1 MEKDRIYYR
10 KIGEKGMT
18 YQSEYELELQFIKQ
32 LETQGYD
39 KVSIADEDALK
50 KNFRKMLFEF
60 NKEKLNN
67 IPFTDKEFNRILIH
81 LEGKSIYN
89 SAKLFRDKYV
99 LEREDGTE
107 VYIEFF
113 NSKNWTKNKFQV
125 TNQVTMISKYTN
137 RYDVTI
143 LVNGLPLVQVELK
156 RRGIDLKEAFNQIE
170 RYRRHSYKGLYRYI
184 QCFIITNG
192 VDTKYYSNSDKP
204 LNFNFTFFW
213 SDEKNNRITNLSDFT
228 SSFLQKHTLNNI
240 IGKYMIISDAD
251 KNLMVMRP
259 YQVYAVEAITK
270 RALETNNNGYV
281 WHTTGSGKTLTSFK
295 SSQLLSN
302 EEKIKKVFFLIDR
315 KDLDSQTVEEFNKF
329 EADCV
334 DTTDNVGKL
343 IKQVEDINSRLI
355 VTTIQK
361 LARLLKSE
369 KYTHRMDRYREEKV
383 IFIIDECHR
392 SQFGEMHTA
401 INKHFVNA
409 QYFGFT
415 GTPRLVENRSQDG
428 RTTADLFDTCLHHY
442 LIKDAIN
449 DNNVLG
455 FSVEYIKTFDGD
467 FDENDETK
475 VSAIDENDETKVSA
489 IDKEEVFHS
498 EKRVNMVAQHI
509 IDNHNAKTA
518 NKKFTS
524 IFTVDSIPLL
534 IKYYDTF
541 KSLDHDLKIAAVF
554 TFQDNED
561 LSGKDEHSRD
571 SLERMIED
579 YNKMFP
585 SKDNTKF
592 STDTFQAYFKDLSR
606 KLKNAEVD
614 IVLVVNMFLTGF
626 DSKPLNTLYVDRNLN
641 YHGLVQAFSRTNRIL
656 DDTKPYGNIV
666 CYRNLK
672 KNTDEAICLFS
683 QTDNTDVVLM
693 ESYDHYLKLFKE
705 RLEELYKVAPSIDYI
720 DDIQSEEEK
729 KNFILAF
736 RELSKQLIKLKTFTD
751 FEFNKEA
758 LGISHQEYE
767 DYKSKYFRIYDE
779 LKKTAGEKESILLN
793 IDFAIELM
801 QVDKINV
808 DYIMNLIR
816 DIDFTDEEKR
826 KADIEKIKRLLDSAD
841 NENLRLK
848 ADLIRAFLEEVV
860 PKASKDSS
868 MDDLFNEFI
877 EEKRVEE
884 ITEFSETVDIVRETM
899 KDYITEYEYSGI
911 IDSAQIKDSINGGLI
926 KKKKL
931 SEKIKHFIMDHVRKF
946 SF

>member
-1 MEKDRIYYR
+1 
-10 KIGEKGMT
+10 MT
-18 YQSEYELELQFIKQ
+18 YQSEYELEMQLIKQ
-32 LETQGYD
+32 LETQGYI
-39 KVSIADEDALK
+39 KVPIDDEDALK
-50 KNFRKMLFEF
+50 ANFRKMLFEH

-67 IPFTDKEFNRILIH
+67 TPFTDKEFNRILIH

-89 SAKLFRDKYV
+89 SSKLFRDKFV
-99 LEREDGTE
+99 LERENGTE
-107 VYIEFF
+107 VYLEFF

-125 TNQVTMISKYTN
+125 TNQVTMINKYTN

-143 LVNGLPLVQVELK
+143 LINGLPLVQVELK
-156 RRGIDLKEAFNQIE
+156 RRGLDLKEAFNQIE

-184 QCFIITNG
+184 QCFVITNG
-192 VDTKYYSNSDKP
+192 VDTKYFSNSDKP

-213 SDEKNNRITNLSDFT
+213 SDEKNNRISNLSKFT
-228 SSFLQKHTLNNI
+228 ESFFERHMLNNI
-240 IGKYMIISDAD
+240 IGKYMVISDAD

-259 YQVYAVEAITK
+259 YQVYAVEALTK
-270 RALETNNNGYV
+270 RALETNNNGYI

-295 SSQLLSN
+295 ASQLLSN

-334 DTTDNVGKL
+334 DTTDNVGTL

-369 KYTHRMDRYREEKV
+369 KYAHRMDKYREEKV

-415 GTPRLVENRSQDG
+415 GTPRFVENRSQDG

-467 FDENDETK
+467 FDENDET
-475 VSAIDENDETKVSA
+475 NVSA

-498 EKRVNMVAQHI
+498 QDRIDKVSQHI

-524 IFTVDSIPLL
+524 LFTVDSIPLL

-541 KSLDHDLKIAAVF
+541 KKLDHDLKIAAVF

-561 LSGKDEHSRD
+561 LSGKDEHSRE
-571 SLERMIED
+571 SLERIIED

-585 SKDNTKF
+585 SKDSTKF

-606 KLKNAEVD
+606 KIKNAEVD

-683 QTDNTDVVLM
+683 QTENTDVVLM
-693 ESYDHYLKLFKE
+693 ESYDHYLGLFKE
-705 RLEELYKVAPSIDYI
+705 RLDDLYKLAPNIDMIDSI
-720 DDIQSEEEK
+720 QNEEGK
-729 KNFILAF
+729 KNFVIAF
-736 RELSKQLIKLKTFTD
+736 RELSKQLIKLKTFVD
-751 FEFNKEA
+751 FEFDKEKIGMA
-758 LGISHQEYE
+758 HQEYE

-779 LKKTAGEKESILLN
+779 LKKSAPEKESILLY

-801 QVDKINV
+801 AIDKINV

-816 DIDFTDEEKR
+816 DIDFSDEEKR

-848 ADLIRAFLEEVV
+848 ADLIRAFLDEVV
-860 PKASKDSS
+860 PKANKNSS

-877 EEKRVEE
+877 EEKRVYE
-884 ITEFSETVDIVRETM
+884 ITEFAENIDIVKETM

-911 IDSAQIKDSINGGLI
+911 IDSAKIKDSINGGLL

-931 SEKIKHFIMDHVRKF
+931 SEKIKHFIIDHVSKF

>member
-1 MEKDRIYYR
+1 
-10 KIGEKGMT
+10 MT
-18 YQSEYELELQFIKQ
+18 YQSEYELEMQLIKQ
-32 LETQGYD
+32 LETQGYI
-39 KVSIADEDALK
+39 KVPIDDEDALK
-50 KNFRKMLFEF
+50 ANFRKMLFEH

-67 IPFTDKEFNRILIH
+67 TPFTDKEFNRILIH

-89 SAKLFRDKYV
+89 SSKLFRDKFV
-99 LEREDGTE
+99 LERENGTE
-107 VYIEFF
+107 VYLEFF

-125 TNQVTMISKYTN
+125 TNQVTMINKYTN
-137 RYDVTI
+137 RYYVTI
-143 LVNGLPLVQVELK
+143 LINGLPLVQVELK
-156 RRGIDLKEAFNQIE
+156 RRGLDLKEAFNQIE

-184 QCFIITNG
+184 QCFVITNG
-192 VDTKYYSNSDKP
+192 VDTKYFSNSDKP

-213 SDEKNNRITNLSDFT
+213 SDEKNNRISNLSKFT
-228 SSFLQKHTLNNI
+228 ESFFERHMLNNI
-240 IGKYMIISDAD
+240 IGKYMVISDAD

-259 YQVYAVEAITK
+259 YQVYAVEALTK
-270 RALETNNNGYV
+270 RALETNNNGYI

-295 SSQLLSN
+295 ASQLLSN

-334 DTTDNVGKL
+334 DTTDNVGTL

-369 KYTHRMDRYREEKV
+369 KYAHRMDKYREEKV

-415 GTPRLVENRSQDG
+415 GTPRFVENRSQDG

-475 VSAIDENDETKVSA
+475 VSAID
-489 IDKEEVFHS
+489 KEEVFHS
-498 EKRVNMVAQHI
+498 QDRIDKVSQHI

-524 IFTVDSIPLL
+524 LFTVDSIPLL

-541 KSLDHDLKIAAVF
+541 KKLDHDLKIAAVF

-561 LSGKDEHSRD
+561 LSGKDEHSRE
-571 SLERMIED
+571 SLERIIED

-585 SKDNTKF
+585 SKDSTKF

-606 KLKNAEVD
+606 KIKNAEVD

-683 QTDNTDVVLM
+683 QTENTDVVLM
-693 ESYDHYLKLFKE
+693 ESYDHYLGLFKE
-705 RLEELYKVAPSIDYI
+705 RLDDLYKLAPNIDMIDSI
-720 DDIQSEEEK
+720 QNEEGK
-729 KNFILAF
+729 KNFVIAF
-736 RELSKQLIKLKTFTD
+736 RELSKQLIKLKTFVD
-751 FEFNKEA
+751 FEFDKEKIGMA
-758 LGISHQEYE
+758 HQEYE

-779 LKKTAGEKESILLN
+779 LKKSAPEKESILLY

-801 QVDKINV
+801 AIDKINV

-816 DIDFTDEEKR
+816 DIDFSDEEKR

-848 ADLIRAFLEEVV
+848 ADLIRAFLDEVV
-860 PKASKDSS
+860 PKANKNSS

-877 EEKRVEE
+877 EEKRVYE
-884 ITEFSETVDIVRETM
+884 ITEFAENIDIVKETM

-911 IDSAQIKDSINGGLI
+911 IDSAKIKDSINGGLL

-931 SEKIKHFIMDHVRKF
+931 SEKIKHFIIDHLSKF

>member
-1 MEKDRIYYR
+1 
-10 KIGEKGMT
+10 MT
-18 YQSEYELELQFIKQ
+18 YQSEYELEIQLIKQ
-32 LETQGYD
+32 LEAQGYT
-39 KVSIADEDALK
+39 KVSIGDEDALK
-50 KNFRKMLFEF
+50 ANFRKMLFEH

-67 IPFTDKEFNRILIH
+67 TPFTDKEFNRILIH

-89 SAKLFRDKYV
+89 SSKLFRDKFV

-107 VYIEFF
+107 VYLEFF

-125 TNQVTMISKYTN
+125 TNQVTMINKYTN

-143 LVNGLPLVQVELK
+143 LINGLPLVQVELK
-156 RRGIDLKEAFNQIE
+156 RRGLDLKEAFNQIE

-184 QCFIITNG
+184 QCFVITNG
-192 VDTKYYSNSDKP
+192 VDTKYFSNSDKP

-213 SDEKNNRITNLSDFT
+213 SDEKNTRISNLSKFT
-228 SSFLQKHTLNNI
+228 ESFFERHMLNNI
-240 IGKYMIISDAD
+240 IGKYMVISDAD
-251 KNLMVMRP
+251 KNLMIMRP
-259 YQVYAVEAITK
+259 YQVYAVEALTK
-270 RALETNNNGYV
+270 RALETNNNGYI

-295 SSQLLSN
+295 ASQLLSN

-334 DTTDNVGKL
+334 DTTDNVGTL

-369 KYTHRMDRYREEKV
+369 KYAHRMDKYREEKV

-475 VSAIDENDETKVSA
+475 VSAID
-489 IDKEEVFHS
+489 KEEVFH
-498 EKRVNMVAQHI
+498 EQDRIAMVSQHI

-524 IFTVDSIPLL
+524 LFTVDSIPLL

-541 KSLDHDLKIAAVF
+541 KKLDHDLKIAAVF

-561 LSGKDEHSRD
+561 LSGKDEHSRE

-592 STDTFQAYFKDLSR
+592 STDTFQAYFKDLS
-606 KLKNAEVD
+606 KKIKNAEVD

-683 QTDNTDVVLM
+683 QTENTDVVLM
-693 ESYDHYLKLFKE
+693 ESYDHYLELFKA
-705 RLEELYKVAPSIDYI
+705 RLDELYKVAPTIDYV
-720 DDIQSEEEK
+720 DGIQSEEEK

-751 FEFNKEA
+751 FEFDEKA
-758 LGISHQEYE
+758 IGISHQEYE

-779 LKKTAGEKESILLN
+779 FKKTAGEKESILLN

-801 QVDKINV
+801 AVDKINV

-816 DIDFTDEEKR
+816 DIDFSDEEKR

-848 ADLIRAFLEEVV
+848 ADLIRAFLDEVV
-860 PKASKDSS
+860 PKANKDSS
-868 MDDLFNEFI
+868 MDELFNEFV
-877 EEKRVEE
+877 EEKRVYE
-884 ITEFSETVDIVRETM
+884 ITEFAENIDIVKETM

-911 IDSAQIKDSINGGLI
+911 IDSAKIKDSINGGLL

-931 SEKIKHFIMDHVRKF
+931 SEKIKHFIIDHVSKF

>member
-1 MEKDRIYYR
+1 
-10 KIGEKGMT
+10 MT
-18 YQSEYELELQFIKQ
+18 YQSEYELEIQLIKQ
-32 LETQGYD
+32 LEAQGYT
-39 KVSIADEDALK
+39 KVSIGDEDALK
-50 KNFRKMLFEF
+50 ANFRKMLFEH

-67 IPFTDKEFNRILIH
+67 TPFTDKEFNRILIH

-89 SAKLFRDKYV
+89 SSKLFRDKFV

-107 VYIEFF
+107 VYLEFF

-125 TNQVTMISKYTN
+125 TNQVTMINKYTN

-143 LVNGLPLVQVELK
+143 LINGLPLVQVELK
-156 RRGIDLKEAFNQIE
+156 RRGLDLKEAFNQIE

-184 QCFIITNG
+184 QCFVITNG
-192 VDTKYYSNSDKP
+192 VDTKYFSNSDKP

-213 SDEKNNRITNLSDFT
+213 SDEKNNRISNLSKFT
-228 SSFLQKHTLNNI
+228 ESFFERHMLNNI
-240 IGKYMIISDAD
+240 IGKYMVISDAD
-251 KNLMVMRP
+251 KNLMIMRP
-259 YQVYAVEAITK
+259 YQVYAVEALTK
-270 RALETNNNGYV
+270 RALETNNNGYI

-295 SSQLLSN
+295 ASQLLSN

-334 DTTDNVGKL
+334 DTTDNVGTL

-369 KYTHRMDRYREEKV
+369 KYAHRMDKYREEKV

-475 VSAIDENDETKVSA
+475 VSAID
-489 IDKEEVFHS
+489 KEEVFHAQD
-498 EKRVNMVAQHI
+498 RIAMVSQHI

-524 IFTVDSIPLL
+524 LFTVDSIPLL

-541 KSLDHDLKIAAVF
+541 KKLDHDLKIAAVF

-561 LSGKDEHSRD
+561 LSGKDEHSRE

-592 STDTFQAYFKDLSR
+592 STDTFQAYFKDLS
-606 KLKNAEVD
+606 KKIKNAEVD

-683 QTDNTDVVLM
+683 QTENTDVVLM
-693 ESYDHYLKLFKE
+693 ESYDHYLELFKD
-705 RLEELYKVAPSIDYI
+705 RLDELYKVAPTIDYV
-720 DDIQSEEEK
+720 DSIQSEEEK

-751 FEFNKEA
+751 FEFDEKA
-758 LGISHQEYE
+758 IGISHQEYE

-779 LKKTAGEKESILLN
+779 FKKTAGEKESILLN

-801 QVDKINV
+801 AVDKINV

-816 DIDFTDEEKR
+816 DIDFSDEEKR

-848 ADLIRAFLEEVV
+848 ADLIRAFLDEVV
-860 PKASKDSS
+860 PKANKDSS
-868 MDDLFNEFI
+868 MDDLFNEFV

-884 ITEFSETVDIVRETM
+884 ITKFSEEVEVEREKV
-899 KDYITEYEYSGI
+899 KDYITEYEYSGT
-911 IDSAQIKDSINGGLI
+911 IDSAEIKDVIKGGLL

-931 SEKIKHFIMDHVRKF
+931 SEKIKHFIMDHVSKF
-946 SF
+946 TF

>member
-1 MEKDRIYYR
+1 
-10 KIGEKGMT
+10 MT
-18 YQSEYELELQFIKQ
+18 YQSEYELEMQLIKQ
-32 LETQGYD
+32 LETQGYI
-39 KVSIADEDALK
+39 KVPIDDEDALK
-50 KNFRKMLFEF
+50 ANFRKMLFEH

-67 IPFTDKEFNRILIH
+67 TPFTDKEFNRILIH

-89 SAKLFRDKYV
+89 SSKLFRDKFV
-99 LEREDGTE
+99 LERENGTE
-107 VYIEFF
+107 VYLEFF

-125 TNQVTMISKYTN
+125 TNQVTMINKYTN

-143 LVNGLPLVQVELK
+143 LINGLPLVQVELK
-156 RRGIDLKEAFNQIE
+156 RRGLDLKEAFNQIE

-184 QCFIITNG
+184 QCFVITNG
-192 VDTKYYSNSDKP
+192 VDTKYFSNSDKP

-213 SDEKNNRITNLSDFT
+213 SDEKNNRISNLSKFT
-228 SSFLQKHTLNNI
+228 ESFFERHMLNNI
-240 IGKYMIISDAD
+240 IGKYMVISDTD

-259 YQVYAVEAITK
+259 YQVYAVEALTK
-270 RALETNNNGYV
+270 RALETNNNGYI

-295 SSQLLSN
+295 ASQLLSN

-334 DTTDNVGKL
+334 DTTDNVGTL

-369 KYTHRMDRYREEKV
+369 KYAHRMDKYREEKV

-415 GTPRLVENRSQDG
+415 GTPRLVENKSQDG

-475 VSAIDENDETKVSA
+475 VSAID
-489 IDKEEVFHS
+489 KEEVFHS
-498 EKRVNMVAQHI
+498 QDRIDKVSQHI

-524 IFTVDSIPLL
+524 LFTVDSIPLL

-541 KSLDHDLKIAAVF
+541 KKLDHDLKIAAVF

-561 LSGKDEHSRD
+561 LSGKDEHSRE
-571 SLERMIED
+571 SLERIIED

-606 KLKNAEVD
+606 KIKNAEVD

-683 QTDNTDVVLM
+683 QTENTDVVLM
-693 ESYDHYLKLFKE
+693 ESYDHYLGLFKE
-705 RLEELYKVAPSIDYI
+705 RLDDLYKLAPNIDMIDSI
-720 DDIQSEEEK
+720 QNEEGK
-729 KNFILAF
+729 KNFVIAF
-736 RELSKQLIKLKTFTD
+736 RELSKQLIKLKTFVD
-751 FEFNKEA
+751 FEFDKEKIGMA
-758 LGISHQEYE
+758 HQEYE

-779 LKKTAGEKESILLN
+779 LKKSAPEKESILLY

-801 QVDKINV
+801 AIDKINV

-816 DIDFTDEEKR
+816 DIDFSDEEKR

-841 NENLRLK
+841 NENLRIK
-848 ADLIRAFLEEVV
+848 ADLIRAFLDEVV
-860 PKASKDSS
+860 PKANKNSS

-877 EEKRVEE
+877 EEKRVYE
-884 ITEFSETVDIVRETM
+884 ITEFAENIDIVKETM

-911 IDSAQIKDSINGGLI
+911 IDSAKIKDSINGGLL

-931 SEKIKHFIMDHVRKF
+931 SEKIKHFIIDHVSKF

>member
-1 MEKDRIYYR
+1 
-10 KIGEKGMT
+10 MT
-18 YQSEYELELQFIKQ
+18 YQSEYELEMQLIKQ
-32 LETQGYD
+32 LETQGYI
-39 KVSIADEDALK
+39 KVSIDDEDALK
-50 KNFRKMLFEF
+50 ANFRKMLFEH

-67 IPFTDKEFNRILIH
+67 TPFTDKEFNRILIH

-89 SAKLFRDKYV
+89 SSKLFRDKFV

-107 VYIEFF
+107 VYLEFF

-125 TNQVTMISKYTN
+125 TNQVTMINKYTN

-143 LVNGLPLVQVELK
+143 LINGLPLVQVELK
-156 RRGIDLKEAFNQIE
+156 RRGLDLKEAFNQIE

-184 QCFIITNG
+184 QCFVITNG
-192 VDTKYYSNSDKP
+192 VDTKYFSNSDKP

-213 SDEKNNRITNLSDFT
+213 SDEKNNRISNLSKFT
-228 SSFLQKHTLNNI
+228 ESFFERHMLNNI
-240 IGKYMIISDAD
+240 IGKYMVISDAD

-259 YQVYAVEAITK
+259 YQVYAVEALTK
-270 RALETNNNGYV
+270 RALETNNNGYI

-295 SSQLLSN
+295 ASQLLSN

-334 DTTDNVGKL
+334 DTTDNVGTL

-369 KYTHRMDRYREEKV
+369 KYAHRMDKYREEKV

-415 GTPRLVENRSQDG
+415 GTPRLVENKSQDG

-475 VSAIDENDETKVSA
+475 VSAID
-489 IDKEEVFHS
+489 KEEVFHS
-498 EKRVNMVAQHI
+498 QDRIDKVSQHI

-524 IFTVDSIPLL
+524 LFTVDSIPLL

-541 KSLDHDLKIAAVF
+541 KKLDHDLKIAAVF

-561 LSGKDEHSRD
+561 LSGKDEHSRE
-571 SLERMIED
+571 SLERIIED

-585 SKDNTKF
+585 SKDSTKF

-606 KLKNAEVD
+606 KIKNAEVD

-683 QTDNTDVVLM
+683 QTENTDVVLM
-693 ESYDHYLKLFKE
+693 ESYDHYLGLFKE
-705 RLEELYKVAPSIDYI
+705 RLDDLYKLAPNIDMIDSI
-720 DDIQSEEEK
+720 QNEEGK
-729 KNFILAF
+729 KNFVIAF
-736 RELSKQLIKLKTFTD
+736 RELSKQLIKLKTFVD
-751 FEFNKEA
+751 FEFDKEKIGMA
-758 LGISHQEYE
+758 HQEYE

-779 LKKTAGEKESILLN
+779 LKKSAPEKESILLY

-801 QVDKINV
+801 AVDKINV

-816 DIDFTDEEKR
+816 DIDFSDEEKR

-848 ADLIRAFLEEVV
+848 ADLIRAFLDEVV
-860 PKASKDSS
+860 PKANKNSS

-877 EEKRVEE
+877 EEKRVYE
-884 ITEFSETVDIVRETM
+884 ITEFAENIDIVKETM

-911 IDSAQIKDSINGGLI
+911 IDSAKIKDSINGGLL

-931 SEKIKHFIMDHVRKF
+931 SEKIKHFIIDHVSKF

>member
-1 MEKDRIYYR
+1 
-10 KIGEKGMT
+10 MT
-18 YQSEYELELQFIKQ
+18 YQSEHELELQFIKQ
-32 LETQGYD
+32 LENQGYD

-50 KNFRKMLFEF
+50 ANFRKMLFEF

-67 IPFTDKEFNRILIH
+67 VPFTDKEFNRILIH

-125 TNQVTMISKYTN
+125 TNQVTMINKYTN

-143 LVNGLPLVQVELK
+143 LVNGLPLIQVELK
-156 RRGIDLKEAFNQIE
+156 RRGIDLKEAFKQIE

-184 QCFIITNG
+184 QCFVITNG
-192 VDTKYYSNSDKP
+192 VDTKYFSNSDKP

-213 SDEKNNRITNLSDFT
+213 SDEKNNRITNLSEFA
-228 SSFLQKHTLNNI
+228 SSFLERHTLNNI
-240 IGKYMIISDAD
+240 LGKYMVISDAD

-295 SSQLLSN
+295 ASQLLSN

-334 DTTDNVGKL
+334 DTTDNIGKL

-369 KYTHRMDRYREEKV
+369 KYAHRMNKYREEKV

-428 RTTADLFDTCLHHY
+428 RTTADLFDKCLHTY

-467 FDENDETK
+467 
-475 VSAIDENDETKVSA
+475 IDENDETKVSA

-498 EKRVNMVAQHI
+498 DKRVSMVAQHI
-509 IDNHNAKTA
+509 IDNHNAKTS

-524 IFTVDSIPLL
+524 LFTVDSIPLL

-541 KSLDHDLKIAAVF
+541 KKLDHDLKIAAVF

-592 STDTFQAYFKDLSR
+592 STDTFQVYFKDLSR

-693 ESYDHYLKLFKE
+693 ESYDHYLNLFKE
-705 RLEELYKVAPSIDYI
+705 RLAELYKVAPSIDYI
-720 DDIQSEEEK
+720 DSIQSEEEK
-729 KNFILAF
+729 KNFIIAF

-779 LKKTAGEKESILLN
+779 IKKTAGEKESIMFN

-801 QVDKINV
+801 AVDKINV

-860 PKASKDSS
+860 PKANKDSS

-884 ITEFSETVDIVRETM
+884 ITEFSEAVDIVRETM

-911 IDSAQIKDSINGGLI
+911 IDSAGIKDAINGGLL
-926 KKKKL
+926 KKKKI

>member
-1 MEKDRIYYR
+1 
-10 KIGEKGMT
+10 MT
-18 YQSEYELELQFIKQ
+18 YQSEYELEMQLIKQ
-32 LETQGYD
+32 LETQGYT
-39 KVSIADEDALK
+39 KVSIDDEDALK
-50 KNFRKMLFEF
+50 ANFRKMLFEH

-67 IPFTDKEFNRILIH
+67 TPFTDKEFNRILIH

-89 SAKLFRDKYV
+89 SSKLFRDKFV

-107 VYIEFF
+107 VYLEFF

-125 TNQVTMISKYTN
+125 TNQVTMINKYTN

-143 LVNGLPLVQVELK
+143 LINGLPLVQIELK
-156 RRGIDLKEAFNQIE
+156 RRGLDLKEAFNQIE

-184 QCFIITNG
+184 QTFVITNG
-192 VDTKYYSNSDKP
+192 VDTKYFSNSDKP

-213 SDEKNNRITNLSDFT
+213 SDEKNNRISNLSKFT
-228 SSFLQKHTLNNI
+228 ESFFERHMLNNI
-240 IGKYMIISDAD
+240 IGKYMVISDAD

-259 YQVYAVEAITK
+259 YQVYAVEALTK
-270 RALETNNNGYV
+270 RALETNNNGYI

-295 SSQLLSN
+295 ASQLLSN

-334 DTTDNVGKL
+334 DITDNVGTL

-369 KYTHRMDRYREEKV
+369 KYAHRMDKYREEKV

-415 GTPRLVENRSQDG
+415 GTPRLVENKSQDG

-475 VSAIDENDETKVSA
+475 VSAID
-489 IDKEEVFHS
+489 KEEVFHS
-498 EKRVNMVAQHI
+498 QDRIDMVSQHI
-509 IDNHNAKTA
+509 IHNHNAKTA

-524 IFTVDSIPLL
+524 LFTVDSIPLL

-541 KSLDHDLKIAAVF
+541 KKLDHDLKIAAVF

-561 LSGKDEHSRD
+561 LSGKDEHSRE
-571 SLERMIED
+571 SLERIIED

-606 KLKNAEVD
+606 KIKNAEVD

-683 QTDNTDVVLM
+683 QTENTDVVLM
-693 ESYDHYLKLFKE
+693 ESYEHYLGLFKE
-705 RLEELYKVAPSIDYI
+705 RLDDLYKLAPNIDMIDSI
-720 DDIQSEEEK
+720 QNEEGK
-729 KNFILAF
+729 KNFVIAF
-736 RELSKQLIKLKTFTD
+736 RELSMHLIKLKTFVD
-751 FEFNKEA
+751 FEFDKEKI
-758 LGISHQEYE
+758 GMSHQEYE

-779 LKKTAGEKESILLN
+779 LKKSAPEKESILLY

-801 QVDKINV
+801 AVDKINV

-816 DIDFTDEEKR
+816 DIDFSDDEKR
-826 KADIEKIKRLLDSAD
+826 KTDIEKIKRLLDSAD

-848 ADLIRAFLEEVV
+848 ADLIRAFLDEVV
-860 PKASKDSS
+860 PKANKDSS

-877 EEKRVEE
+877 EEKRVYE
-884 ITEFSETVDIVRETM
+884 ITEFAENIDIVKETM

-911 IDSAQIKDSINGGLI
+911 IDSAKIKDSINGGLL

-931 SEKIKHFIMDHVRKF
+931 SEKIKHFIIDHVSKF

>member
-1 MEKDRIYYR
+1 
-10 KIGEKGMT
+10 MT
-18 YQSEYELELQFIKQ
+18 YQSEHELEMQLIKQ
-32 LETQGYD
+32 LEAQGYT
-39 KVSIADEDALK
+39 KISICDEYALK
-50 KNFRKMLFEF
+50 ANFRKMLFEH

-89 SAKLFRDKYV
+89 SSKLFRDKFV

-107 VYIEFF
+107 VYLEFF

-125 TNQVTMISKYTN
+125 TNQVNMINKYTN

-143 LVNGLPLVQVELK
+143 LINGLPLVQVELK
-156 RRGIDLKEAFNQIE
+156 RRGLDLKEAFNQIE

-184 QCFIITNG
+184 QCFVITNG
-192 VDTKYYSNSDKP
+192 VDTKYFSNSDKP

-213 SDEKNNRITNLSDFT
+213 SDEKNNRISNLRKFT
-228 SSFLQKHTLNNI
+228 ESFFERHMLNNI
-240 IGKYMIISDAD
+240 IGKYMVISDAD

-259 YQVYAVEAITK
+259 YQVYAVEALTK
-270 RALETNNNGYV
+270 RALETNNNGYI

-295 SSQLLSN
+295 ASQLLSN

-334 DTTDNVGKL
+334 DTTDNVGTL

-369 KYTHRMDRYREEKV
+369 KYAHRMDKYREEKV

-428 RTTADLFDTCLHHY
+428 RTTADFFDTCLHHY

-475 VSAIDENDETKVSA
+475 VSAID
-489 IDKEEVFHS
+489 KEEVFHAEDRIVMIS
-498 EKRVNMVAQHI
+498 QHI

-524 IFTVDSIPLL
+524 LFTVDSIPLL

-541 KSLDHDLKIAAVF
+541 KKLDHDLKIAAVF

-561 LSGKDEHSRD
+561 LSGKDEHSRE
-571 SLERMIED
+571 SLERMIDD

-585 SKDNTKF
+585 SKDNAKF
-592 STDTFQAYFKDLSR
+592 STETFQAYFKDLSR
-606 KLKNAEVD
+606 KIKNAEVD

-626 DSKPLNTLYVDRNLN
+626 DSKSLNTLYVDRNLN
-641 YHGLVQAFSRTNRIL
+641 YHGLVQAFSRINRIL

-683 QTDNTDVVLM
+683 QTENTDVVLM
-693 ESYDHYLKLFKE
+693 ESYDHYLNLFKD
-705 RLEELYKVAPSIDYI
+705 RLEELYKVAPTIDYV
-720 DDIQSEEEK
+720 DGIQSEEEK
-729 KNFILAF
+729 KSFILAF

-751 FEFNKEA
+751 FEFDEKA
-758 LGISHQEYE
+758 IGISHQEYE

-801 QVDKINV
+801 SVDKINV

-816 DIDFTDEEKR
+816 DIDFTNEEKR

-848 ADLIRAFLEEVV
+848 SDLIRAFLDEVV
-860 PKASKDSS
+860 PKANKDSS
-868 MDDLFNEFI
+868 MDNLFNEFV

-884 ITEFSETVDIVRETM
+884 ITKFSEEVEVEREKV
-899 KDYITEYEYSGI
+899 KDYITEYEYSGT
-911 IDSAQIKDSINGGLI
+911 IDSAEIKDVIKGGLL

-931 SEKIKHFIMDHVRKF
+931 SEKIKHFIMDHVSKF
-946 SF
+946 TF

>member
-1 MEKDRIYYR
+1 
-10 KIGEKGMT
+10 MT
-18 YQSEYELELQFIKQ
+18 YQSEYELEMQLIKQ
-32 LETQGYD
+32 LETQGYI
-39 KVSIADEDALK
+39 KVSIDDEDELK
-50 KNFRKMLFEF
+50 ANFRKMLFEH

-67 IPFTDKEFNRILIH
+67 TPFTDKEFNRILIH

-89 SAKLFRDKYV
+89 SSKLFRDKFV

-107 VYIEFF
+107 VYLEFF
-113 NSKNWTKNKFQV
+113 NSKNWTRNKFQV
-125 TNQVTMISKYTN
+125 TNQVTMINKYTN

-143 LVNGLPLVQVELK
+143 LINGLPLVQVELK
-156 RRGIDLKEAFNQIE
+156 RRGLDLKEAFNQIE

-184 QCFIITNG
+184 QCFVITNG
-192 VDTKYYSNSDKP
+192 VDTKYFSNSDKP

-213 SDEKNNRITNLSDFT
+213 SDEKNNRISNLSKFT
-228 SSFLQKHTLNNI
+228 ESFFERHMLNNI
-240 IGKYMIISDAD
+240 IGKYMVISDAD

-259 YQVYAVEAITK
+259 YQVYAVEALTK
-270 RALETNNNGYV
+270 RALETNNNGYI

-295 SSQLLSN
+295 ASQLLSN

-334 DTTDNVGKL
+334 DTTDNVGTL

-369 KYTHRMDRYREEKV
+369 KYAHRMDKYREEKV

-415 GTPRLVENRSQDG
+415 GTPRLVENKSQDG

-475 VSAIDENDETKVSA
+475 VSAID
-489 IDKEEVFHS
+489 KEEVFHS
-498 EKRVNMVAQHI
+498 QDRIDKVAQHI

-524 IFTVDSIPLL
+524 LFTVDSIPLL

-541 KSLDHDLKIAAVF
+541 KKLDHDLKIAAVF

-561 LSGKDEHSRD
+561 LSGKDEHSRE
-571 SLERMIED
+571 SLERIIED

-606 KLKNAEVD
+606 KIKNAEVD

-683 QTDNTDVVLM
+683 QTENTDVVLM
-693 ESYDHYLKLFKE
+693 ESYDHYLGLFKE
-705 RLEELYKVAPSIDYI
+705 RLDDLYKLAPNIDMIDSI
-720 DDIQSEEEK
+720 QNEEGK
-729 KNFILAF
+729 KNFVIAF
-736 RELSKQLIKLKTFTD
+736 RELSKQLIKLKTFVD
-751 FEFNKEA
+751 FEFDKEKIGMA
-758 LGISHQEYE
+758 HQEYE

-779 LKKTAGEKESILLN
+779 LKKSAPEKESILLY

-801 QVDKINV
+801 AIDKINV

-816 DIDFTDEEKR
+816 DIDFSDEEKR

-848 ADLIRAFLEEVV
+848 ADLIRAFLDEVV
-860 PKASKDSS
+860 PKANKNSS

-877 EEKRVEE
+877 EEKRVYE
-884 ITEFSETVDIVRETM
+884 ITEFAENIDIVKETM

-911 IDSAQIKDSINGGLI
+911 IDSAKIKDSINGGLL

-931 SEKIKHFIMDHVRKF
+931 SEKIKHFIIDHVSKF

>member
-1 MEKDRIYYR
+1 
-10 KIGEKGMT
+10 MT
-18 YQSEYELELQFIKQ
+18 YQSEYELEMQLIKQ
-32 LETQGYD
+32 LETQGYI
-39 KVSIADEDALK
+39 KVSIDDEDALK
-50 KNFRKMLFEF
+50 ANFRKMLFEH

-67 IPFTDKEFNRILIH
+67 TPFTDKEFNRILIH

-89 SAKLFRDKYV
+89 SSKLFRDKFV

-107 VYIEFF
+107 VYLEFF
-113 NSKNWTKNKFQV
+113 NSKNWTRNKFQV
-125 TNQVTMISKYTN
+125 TNQVTMINKYTN

-143 LVNGLPLVQVELK
+143 LINGLPLVQVELK
-156 RRGIDLKEAFNQIE
+156 RRGLDLKEAFNQIE

-184 QCFIITNG
+184 QCFVITNG
-192 VDTKYYSNSDKP
+192 VDTKYFSNSDKP

-213 SDEKNNRITNLSDFT
+213 SDEKNNRISNLSKFT
-228 SSFLQKHTLNNI
+228 ESFFERHMLNNI
-240 IGKYMIISDAD
+240 IGKYMVISDAD

-259 YQVYAVEAITK
+259 YQIYAVEALTK
-270 RALETNNNGYV
+270 RALETNNNGYI

-295 SSQLLSN
+295 ASQLLSN

-334 DTTDNVGKL
+334 DTTDNVGTL

-369 KYTHRMDRYREEKV
+369 KYAHRMDKYREEKV

-415 GTPRLVENRSQDG
+415 GTSRLVENRSQDG

-475 VSAIDENDETKVSA
+475 VSAID
-489 IDKEEVFHS
+489 KEEVFHS
-498 EKRVNMVAQHI
+498 QDRIAMVSQHI

-524 IFTVDSIPLL
+524 LFTVDSIPLL

-541 KSLDHDLKIAAVF
+541 KKLDHDLKIAAVF

-561 LSGKDEHSRD
+561 LSGKDEHSRE
-571 SLERMIED
+571 SLERIIED

-585 SKDNTKF
+585 SKDSTKF

-606 KLKNAEVD
+606 KIKNAEVD

-683 QTDNTDVVLM
+683 QTENTDVVLM
-693 ESYDHYLKLFKE
+693 ESYDHYLGLFKE
-705 RLEELYKVAPSIDYI
+705 RLDDLYKLAPNIDMIDSI
-720 DDIQSEEEK
+720 QNEEGK
-729 KNFILAF
+729 KNFVIAF
-736 RELSKQLIKLKTFTD
+736 RELSKQLIKLKTFVD
-751 FEFNKEA
+751 FEFDKEKIGMA
-758 LGISHQEYE
+758 HQEYE

-779 LKKTAGEKESILLN
+779 LKKSAPEKESILLY

-801 QVDKINV
+801 AIDKINV

-816 DIDFTDEEKR
+816 DIDFSDEEKR
-826 KADIEKIKRLLDSAD
+826 KADIEKIKKLLDSAD

-848 ADLIRAFLEEVV
+848 ADLIRAFLDEVV
-860 PKASKDSS
+860 PKANKNSS

-877 EEKRVEE
+877 EEKRVYE
-884 ITEFSETVDIVRETM
+884 ITEFAENIDIVKETM

-911 IDSAQIKDSINGGLI
+911 IDSAKIKDSINGGLL

-931 SEKIKHFIMDHVRKF
+931 SEKIKHFIIDHVSKF

>member
-1 MEKDRIYYR
+1 
-10 KIGEKGMT
+10 MT
-18 YQSEYELELQFIKQ
+18 YQSEYELEMQLIKQ
-32 LETQGYD
+32 LETQGYI
-39 KVSIADEDALK
+39 KVPIDDEDALK
-50 KNFRKMLFEF
+50 ANFRKMLFEH

-67 IPFTDKEFNRILIH
+67 TPFTDKEFNRILIH

-89 SAKLFRDKYV
+89 SSKLFRDKFV
-99 LEREDGTE
+99 LERENGTE
-107 VYIEFF
+107 VYLEFF

-125 TNQVTMISKYTN
+125 TNQVTMINKYTN

-143 LVNGLPLVQVELK
+143 LINGLPLVQVELK
-156 RRGIDLKEAFNQIE
+156 RRGLDLKEAFNQIE

-184 QCFIITNG
+184 QCFVITNG
-192 VDTKYYSNSDKP
+192 VDTKYFSNSDKP

-213 SDEKNNRITNLSDFT
+213 SDEKNNRISNLSKFT
-228 SSFLQKHTLNNI
+228 ESFFERHMLNNI
-240 IGKYMIISDAD
+240 IGKYMVISDAD

-259 YQVYAVEAITK
+259 YQVYAVEALTK
-270 RALETNNNGYV
+270 RALETNNNGYI

-295 SSQLLSN
+295 ASQLLSN

-334 DTTDNVGKL
+334 DTTDNVGTL

-369 KYTHRMDRYREEKV
+369 KYAHRMDKYREEKV

-415 GTPRLVENRSQDG
+415 GTPRFVENRSQDG

-475 VSAIDENDETKVSA
+475 VSAID
-489 IDKEEVFHS
+489 KEEVFHS
-498 EKRVNMVAQHI
+498 QDRIDKVSQHI

-524 IFTVDSIPLL
+524 LFTVDSIPLL

-541 KSLDHDLKIAAVF
+541 KKLDHDLKIAAVF

-561 LSGKDEHSRD
+561 LSGKDEHSRE
-571 SLERMIED
+571 SLERIIED

-585 SKDNTKF
+585 SKDSTKF

-606 KLKNAEVD
+606 KIKNAEVD

-683 QTDNTDVVLM
+683 QTENTDVVLM
-693 ESYDHYLKLFKE
+693 ESYDHYLGLFKE
-705 RLEELYKVAPSIDYI
+705 RLDDLYKLAPNIDMIDSI
-720 DDIQSEEEK
+720 QNEEGK
-729 KNFILAF
+729 KNFVIAF
-736 RELSKQLIKLKTFTD
+736 RELSKQLIKLKTFVD
-751 FEFNKEA
+751 FEFDKEKIGMA
-758 LGISHQEYE
+758 HQEYE

-779 LKKTAGEKESILLN
+779 LKKSAPEKESILLY

-801 QVDKINV
+801 AIDKINV

-816 DIDFTDEEKR
+816 DIDFSDEEKR

-848 ADLIRAFLEEVV
+848 ADLIRAFLDEVV
-860 PKASKDSS
+860 PKANKNSS

-877 EEKRVEE
+877 EEKRVYE
-884 ITEFSETVDIVRETM
+884 ITEFAENIDIVKETM

-911 IDSAQIKDSINGGLI
+911 IDSAKIKDSINGGLL

-931 SEKIKHFIMDHVRKF
+931 SEKIKHFIIDHVSKF

>member
-1 MEKDRIYYR
+1 
-10 KIGEKGMT
+10 MT
-18 YQSEYELELQFIKQ
+18 YQNEYELEMQLIKQ
-32 LETQGYD
+32 LETQGYI
-39 KVSIADEDALK
+39 KVSIDDEDALK
-50 KNFRKMLFEF
+50 ANFRKMLFEH

-67 IPFTDKEFNRILIH
+67 TPFTDKEFNRILIH

-89 SAKLFRDKYV
+89 SSKLFRDKFV

-107 VYIEFF
+107 VYLEFF

-125 TNQVTMISKYTN
+125 TNQVTMINKYTN

-143 LVNGLPLVQVELK
+143 LINGLPLVQVELK
-156 RRGIDLKEAFNQIE
+156 RRGLDLKEAFNQIE

-184 QCFIITNG
+184 QCFVITNG
-192 VDTKYYSNSDKP
+192 VDTKYFSNSDKP

-213 SDEKNNRITNLSDFT
+213 SDEKNNRISNLSKFT
-228 SSFLQKHTLNNI
+228 KSFFERHMLNNI
-240 IGKYMIISDAD
+240 IGKYMVISDAD

-259 YQVYAVEAITK
+259 YQVYAVEALTK
-270 RALETNNNGYV
+270 RALETNNNGYI

-295 SSQLLSN
+295 ASQLLSN

-334 DTTDNVGKL
+334 DITDNVGTL

-369 KYTHRMDRYREEKV
+369 KYAHRMDKYREEKV

-415 GTPRLVENRSQDG
+415 GTPRLVENKSQDG

-475 VSAIDENDETKVSA
+475 VSAID
-489 IDKEEVFHS
+489 KEEVFHS
-498 EKRVNMVAQHI
+498 QDRIDMVSQHI
-509 IDNHNAKTA
+509 IHNHNAKTA

-524 IFTVDSIPLL
+524 LFTVDSIPLL

-541 KSLDHDLKIAAVF
+541 KKLDHDLKIAAVF

-561 LSGKDEHSRD
+561 LSGKDEHSRE
-571 SLERMIED
+571 SLERIIED

-606 KLKNAEVD
+606 KIKNAEVD

-683 QTDNTDVVLM
+683 QTENTDVVLM
-693 ESYDHYLKLFKE
+693 ESYEHYLGVFKE
-705 RLEELYKVAPSIDYI
+705 RLDNLYKLAPNIDMIDSI
-720 DDIQSEEEK
+720 QNEEGK
-729 KNFILAF
+729 KNFVIAF
-736 RELSKQLIKLKTFTD
+736 RELSKQLIKLKTFVD
-751 FEFNKEA
+751 FEFDKEKI
-758 LGISHQEYE
+758 GMSHQEYE

-779 LKKTAGEKESILLN
+779 LKKSVSEKESILLY

-801 QVDKINV
+801 AVDKINV

-816 DIDFTDEEKR
+816 DIDFSDDEKR
-826 KADIEKIKRLLDSAD
+826 KTDIEKIKRLLDSAD

-848 ADLIRAFLEEVV
+848 ADLIRAFLDEVV
-860 PKASKDSS
+860 PKANKDSS

-877 EEKRVEE
+877 EEKRVYE
-884 ITEFSETVDIVRETM
+884 ITEFAENIDIVKETM

-911 IDSAQIKDSINGGLI
+911 IDSAKIKDSINGGLL

-931 SEKIKHFIMDHVRKF
+931 SEKIKHFIIDHVSKF

>member
-1 MEKDRIYYR
+1 
-10 KIGEKGMT
+10 MT
-18 YQSEYELELQFIKQ
+18 YQSEHELEIQFIKQ
-32 LETQGYD
+32 LKAQGYE
-39 KVSIADEDALK
+39 KVTIADEDALK
-50 KNFRKMLFEF
+50 ANFRKMLFEF

-67 IPFTDKEFNRILIH
+67 VPFTDKEFNRILIH

-113 NSKNWTKNKFQV
+113 NSKNWTTNKFQV

-184 QCFIITNG
+184 QCFVITNG
-192 VDTKYYSNSDKP
+192 VDTKYFSNSDKP

-213 SDEKNNRITNLSDFT
+213 SDEKNNRISNLSEFT
-228 SSFLQKHTLNNI
+228 SSFLERHTLNNI
-240 IGKYMIISDAD
+240 LGKYMVISDAD

-295 SSQLLSN
+295 ASQLLSN

-334 DTTDNVGKL
+334 DTTDNIGKL

-369 KYTHRMDRYREEKV
+369 KYNHRMDKYREEKV

-467 FDENDETK
+467 
-475 VSAIDENDETKVSA
+475 IDESDETKVSA

-524 IFTVDSIPLL
+524 IFTVDSITLL
-534 IKYYDTF
+534 SKYYDTF

-592 STDTFQAYFKDLSR
+592 STDTFQAYLKDLSR

-705 RLEELYKVAPSIDYI
+705 RLEELYKVAPNIDYI
-720 DDIQSEEEK
+720 DSIQSEEEK

-779 LKKTAGEKESILLN
+779 IKKTASEKESILLN

-801 QVDKINV
+801 AVDKINV

-860 PKASKDSS
+860 PKANKDSS

-884 ITEFSETVDIVRETM
+884 ITEFSEDVDIVRETM

-911 IDSAQIKDSINGGLI
+911 IDSAGIKDAINGGLL

>member
-1 MEKDRIYYR
+1 
-10 KIGEKGMT
+10 MT
-18 YQSEYELELQFIKQ
+18 YQSEHELEMQLIKQ
-32 LETQGYD
+32 LEAQGYI
-39 KVSIADEDALK
+39 KVPIDDEDALK
-50 KNFRKMLFEF
+50 ANFRKMLFEH

-67 IPFTDKEFNRILIH
+67 TPFTDKEFNRILIH

-89 SAKLFRDKYV
+89 SSKLFRDKFV
-99 LEREDGTE
+99 LERENGTE
-107 VYIEFF
+107 VYLEFF

-125 TNQVTMISKYTN
+125 TNQVTMINKYTN

-143 LVNGLPLVQVELK
+143 LINGLPLVQVELK
-156 RRGIDLKEAFNQIE
+156 RRGLDLKEAFNQIE

-184 QCFIITNG
+184 QCFVITNG
-192 VDTKYYSNSDKP
+192 VDTKYFSNSDKP

-213 SDEKNNRITNLSDFT
+213 SDEKNNRISNLSKFT
-228 SSFLQKHTLNNI
+228 KSFFERHMLNNI
-240 IGKYMIISDAD
+240 IGKYMVISDAD

-259 YQVYAVEAITK
+259 YQVYAVEALTK
-270 RALETNNNGYV
+270 RALETNNNGYI

-295 SSQLLSN
+295 ASQLLSN

-334 DTTDNVGKL
+334 DITDNVGTL

-369 KYTHRMDRYREEKV
+369 KYAHRMDKYREEKV

-415 GTPRLVENRSQDG
+415 GTPRLVENKSQDG

-475 VSAIDENDETKVSA
+475 VSAID
-489 IDKEEVFHS
+489 KEEVFHS
-498 EKRVNMVAQHI
+498 QDRIDMVSQHI
-509 IDNHNAKTA
+509 IHNHNAKTA

-524 IFTVDSIPLL
+524 LFTVDSIPLL

-541 KSLDHDLKIAAVF
+541 KKLDHDLKIAAVF

-561 LSGKDEHSRD
+561 LSGKDEHSRE
-571 SLERMIED
+571 SLERIIED

-606 KLKNAEVD
+606 KIKNAEVD

-683 QTDNTDVVLM
+683 QTENTDVVLM
-693 ESYDHYLKLFKE
+693 ESYEHYLGVFKE
-705 RLEELYKVAPSIDYI
+705 RLDNLYKLAPNIDMIDSI
-720 DDIQSEEEK
+720 QNEEGK
-729 KNFILAF
+729 KNFVIAF
-736 RELSKQLIKLKTFTD
+736 RELSKQLIKLKTFVD
-751 FEFNKEA
+751 FEFDKEKI
-758 LGISHQEYE
+758 GMSHQEYE

-779 LKKTAGEKESILLN
+779 LKKSVSEKESILLY

-801 QVDKINV
+801 AVDKINV

-816 DIDFTDEEKR
+816 DIDFSDDEKR
-826 KADIEKIKRLLDSAD
+826 KTDIEKIKRLLDSAD

-848 ADLIRAFLEEVV
+848 ADLIRAFLDEVV
-860 PKASKDSS
+860 PKANKDSS

-877 EEKRVEE
+877 EEKRVYE
-884 ITEFSETVDIVRETM
+884 ITEFAENIDIVKETM

-911 IDSAQIKDSINGGLI
+911 IDSAKIKDSINGGLL

-931 SEKIKHFIMDHVRKF
+931 SEKIKHFIIDHVSKF

>member
-1 MEKDRIYYR
+1 
-10 KIGEKGMT
+10 MT
-18 YQSEYELELQFIKQ
+18 YQSEYELEMQLIKQ
-32 LETQGYD
+32 LETQGYI
-39 KVSIADEDALK
+39 KVPIDDEDALK
-50 KNFRKMLFEF
+50 ANFRKMLFEH

-67 IPFTDKEFNRILIH
+67 TPFTDKEFNRILIH

-89 SAKLFRDKYV
+89 SSKLFRDKFV

-107 VYIEFF
+107 VYLEFF

-125 TNQVTMISKYTN
+125 TNQVTMINKYTN

-143 LVNGLPLVQVELK
+143 LINGLPLVQVELK
-156 RRGIDLKEAFNQIE
+156 RRGLDLKEAFNQIE

-184 QCFIITNG
+184 QCFVITNG
-192 VDTKYYSNSDKP
+192 VDTKYFSNSDKP

-213 SDEKNNRITNLSDFT
+213 SDEKNNRISNLSKFT
-228 SSFLQKHTLNNI
+228 ESFFERHMLNNI
-240 IGKYMIISDAD
+240 IGKYMVISDAD

-259 YQVYAVEAITK
+259 YQVYAVEALTK
-270 RALETNNNGYV
+270 RALETNNNGYI

-295 SSQLLSN
+295 ASQLLSN

-334 DTTDNVGKL
+334 DTTDNVGTL

-369 KYTHRMDRYREEKV
+369 KYAHRMDKYREEKV

-415 GTPRLVENRSQDG
+415 GTPRLVENKSQDG

-475 VSAIDENDETKVSA
+475 VSAID
-489 IDKEEVFHS
+489 KEEVFHS
-498 EKRVNMVAQHI
+498 QDRIDKVSQHI

-524 IFTVDSIPLL
+524 LFTVDSIPLL

-541 KSLDHDLKIAAVF
+541 KKLDHDLKIAAVF

-561 LSGKDEHSRD
+561 LSGKDEHSRE
-571 SLERMIED
+571 SLERIIED

-606 KLKNAEVD
+606 KIKNAEVD

-683 QTDNTDVVLM
+683 QTENTDVVLM
-693 ESYDHYLKLFKE
+693 ESYDHYLGLFKE
-705 RLEELYKVAPSIDYI
+705 RLDDLYKLAPNIDMIDSI
-720 DDIQSEEEK
+720 QNEEGK
-729 KNFILAF
+729 KNFVIAF
-736 RELSKQLIKLKTFTD
+736 RELSKQLIKLKTFVD
-751 FEFNKEA
+751 FEFDKEKIGMA
-758 LGISHQEYE
+758 HQEYE

-779 LKKTAGEKESILLN
+779 LKKSAPEKESILLY

-801 QVDKINV
+801 AIDKINV

-816 DIDFTDEEKR
+816 DIDFSDEEKR

-848 ADLIRAFLEEVV
+848 ADLIRAFLDEVV
-860 PKASKDSS
+860 PKANKNSS

-877 EEKRVEE
+877 EEKRVYE
-884 ITEFSETVDIVRETM
+884 ITEFAENIDIVKETM

-911 IDSAQIKDSINGGLI
+911 IDSAKIKDSINGGLL

-931 SEKIKHFIMDHVRKF
+931 SEKIKHFIIDHVSKF